1 MQQNCKALQKV
12 RFLREDKKNR
22 YGKADAYH
30 SDFFTVFVKKIAFE
44 ADTVLWS
51 PAFSVPFYLRI
62 FLKIIVTR
70 VETDN
75 YLCYNAY
82 KYAYR

>member
-44 ADTVLWS
+44 ADTVL
-51 PAFSVPFYLRI
+51 
-62 FLKIIVTR
+62 
-70 VETDN
+70 
-75 YLCYNAY
+75 
-82 KYAYR
+82 